1 VLIGGILI
9 HLDECVP
16 ESVGDVF
23 RGRGH
28 IVEPVRLIVPKGTAD
43 SIIAAIGEQDAA
55 VLVTVDKDL
64 RALAPRIPKERRLY
78 KRLGII
84 SIRCPEPQ
92 AEHRIRQNIDLI
104 EFEYQRSQSLR
115 DRRLMMSIG
124 SNFVWIER

>member
-1 VLIGGILI
+1 M
-9 HLDECVP
+9 
-16 ESVGDVF
+16 SVF
-23 RGRGH
+23 RNLWVTFSGAEDIPLNRCG
-28 IVEPVRLIVPKGTAD
+28 LSLPKGTAD

-78 KRLGII
+78 KKLGII

-92 AEHRIRQNIDLI
+92 AANRIRQNIDLI
-104 EFEYQRSQSLR
+104 EFEYHRSQSLR

-124 SNFVWIER
+124 LNFVWIER